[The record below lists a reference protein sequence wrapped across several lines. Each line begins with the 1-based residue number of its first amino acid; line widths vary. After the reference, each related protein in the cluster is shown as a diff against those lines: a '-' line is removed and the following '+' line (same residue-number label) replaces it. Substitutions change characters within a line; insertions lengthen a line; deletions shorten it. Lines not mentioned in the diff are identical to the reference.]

1 MGAVDWA
8 KAVRR
13 SAIDAV
19 VPQRLVFHHIPKCG
33 GTSVG
38 RALRRRYLLSQAT
51 VSPEASFRAFELF
64 SGRDDREQML
74 IDVLDLRE
82 QMLLYLMFEDVRG
95 ISAHVRFSEKAYHR
109 FSERYKFVT
118 VLRDPVERFMSHYF
132 WAWNKADAHG
142 RIEEDFE
149 AFLETDRA
157 RRLGATIVEYLCG
170 LPKEV
175 ATHSEQAVASAIA
188 NLAKFDVVGDI
199 GNVAGLQIGL
209 REALGVKVSIGHENK
224 ARPTIKRAS
233 EALANTAA
241 RSRVE
246 ALCAPDMAVYAHFVA
261 SQAARTSEVPVRPSA
276 PR

>member
-13 SAIDAV
+13 STIDAV
-19 VPQRLVFHHIPKCG
+19 IPQRFVFHHIPKCG

-64 SGRDDREQML
+64 SGGGDRQQML

-95 ISAHVRFSEKAYHR
+95 ISLHVRFSEKAYSR
-109 FSERYKFVT
+109 FADRYKFIT
-118 VLRDPVERFMSHYF
+118 VLRNPMERFISHYF
-132 WAWNKADAHG
+132 WSWNKDDAHA

-149 AFLETDRA
+149 AFLDTEHA
-157 RRLGATIVEYLCG
+157 RRLGATLVQYLCG

-175 ATHSEQAVASAIA
+175 PTHSDEAVAAAIA
-188 NLAKFDVVGDI
+188 SLAKFDVVGDI
-199 GNVAGLQIGL
+199 SDIASLEATL
-209 REALGVKVSIGHENK
+209 RETLGVRISIGHENK
-224 ARPTIKRAS
+224 RRLSNRRPLKAVDDAALKPRVRSPLRARHGRLLT
-233 EALANTAA
+233 
-241 RSRVE
+241 
-246 ALCAPDMAVYAHFVA
+246 
-261 SQAARTSEVPVRPSA
+261 VRRGSKK
-276 PR
+276 